1 MIDLH
6 IVVLCEPGWA
16 DDSMWSQ
23 LTVTS
28 VESADQQL
36 EDLHNMTVSVG
47 ELLNLLNN
55 DEDENSLLI
64 PAYY

>member
-1 MIDLH
+1 MSLAELMT
-6 IVVLCEPGWA
+6 VCG
-16 DDSMWSQ
+16 SQ

-28 VESADQQL
+28 VESAEQQL
-36 EDLHNMTVSVG
+36 EDLHNMTVTVG

-55 DEDENSLLI
+55 DEEENSLLI